1 MAILE
6 ILTHPHPLLR
16 RTAAPMPRVDD
27 GVRQLLDDLIE
38 TMQHAGGVGLAA
50 MQVGDLRAVVIV
62 DVGRRVR
69 EDEASTLLEMVNPV
83 VVEQSG
89 GIVWREGCLS
99 VPGVAAEVERS
110 GRVVVEFL
118 DRSGAIV
125 RHEAEGLEAVAI
137 QHELDHLQGVLYF
150 DRLGALEQKLTL
162 QDYERARSG
171 EARSASAEGET

>member
-1 MAILE
+1 
-6 ILTHPHPLLR
+6 
-16 RTAAPMPRVDD
+16 
-27 GVRQLLDDLIE
+27 
-38 TMQHAGGVGLAA
+38 
-50 MQVGDLRAVVIV
+50 
-62 DVGRRVR
+62 
-69 EDEASTLLEMVNPV
+69 MVNPV

-171 EARSASAEGET
+171 EARSLAAEGET

>member
-16 RTAAPMPRVDD
+16 RTAAPVPRVDD
-27 GVRQLLDDLIE
+27 GVRQLLDDLVE

-69 EDEASTLLEMVNPV
+69 EDEASTLLEMVNP
-83 VVEQSG
+83 
-89 GIVWREGCLS
+89 
-99 VPGVAAEVERS
+99 
-110 GRVVVEFL
+110 VVVEFL

-171 EARSASAEGET
+171 EARSLAAEGET